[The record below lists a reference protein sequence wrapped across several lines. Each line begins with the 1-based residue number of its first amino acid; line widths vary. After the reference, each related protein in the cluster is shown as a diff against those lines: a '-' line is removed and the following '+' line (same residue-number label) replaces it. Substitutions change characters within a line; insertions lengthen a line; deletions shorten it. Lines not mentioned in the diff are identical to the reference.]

1 LKRVIIEKL
10 GPDGHAT
17 FETGMDDALVMLADE
32 IARGCMIFSRNTQQ
46 HIESERDLQALKDSE
61 DDPIK
66 IMVIPP
72 VAGG

>member
-1 LKRVIIEKL
+1 MKRVIIEKL

-17 FETGMDDALVMLADE
+17 FEAGIDDALVILADE
-32 IARGCMIFSRNTQQ
+32 IARGCMIFSRTSQQ
-46 HIESERDLQALKDSE
+46 RIDCEKDLQALEDSE
-61 DDPIK
+61 DDPVK